1 MIEALLFLYGL
12 VVGSFL
18 NVCIHRLPRHES
30 VVQPR
35 SRCPQCNQPIAAY
48 DNIPLVSYLLLRGRC
63 RHCQARISP
72 LYFFVELATGLLAL
86 FLYSVFGLTAAF
98 AKAATLGAALLVL
111 TVTDWRERLLPDRVT
126 FPGMALGLVFSQI
139 IPVEDGI
146 GLLLTRLL
154 GLDAI
159 PVRLD
164 SLFDS
169 VLGALLGAGLLY
181 LLGEVYFRLRGR
193 EGMGFGDVKMMAMV
207 GFFLGPKLA
216 LLTIFLGA
224 TAGSVLGLLFIA
236 ASGKSSAYELPFG
249 SFLGVAAM
257 VAVVW
262 GRQILAWYLGYFG

>member
-1 MIEALLFLYGL
+1 M
-12 VVGSFL
+12 
-18 NVCIHRLPRHES
+18 
-30 VVQPR
+30 
-35 SRCPQCNQPIAAY
+35 
-48 DNIPLVSYLLLRGRC
+48 
-63 RHCQARISP
+63 
-72 LYFFVELATGLLAL
+72 
-86 FLYSVFGLTAAF
+86 
-98 AKAATLGAALLVL
+98 
-111 TVTDWRERLLPDRVT
+111 T

-146 GLLLTRLL
+146 GLFLTRLL
-154 GLDAI
+154 RFDAI
-159 PVRLD
+159 PVRFD

-207 GFFLGPKLA
+207 GFFLGLKLA